1 MKASLTDR
9 VQPAALHTITITAQ
23 ARPSRWARLTASRAG
38 VWLGRAIVAVIV
50 FAVWQYFGSSSTR
63 TAFFIST
70 PASVVH
76 TMVQML
82 GTSAFWT
89 DAYVSLKEA
98 ILGFVISA
106 VAGSACGFAL
116 AQSKF
121 ANRILDPFISALNSL
136 PRIALASVFILYF
149 GLGEA
154 SKVALAVSLAFFI
167 FLINIYQG
175 AASVNEEWAVVMRTM
190 GASRLQF
197 IRKVTLQSTVPW
209 AIAASRL
216 GMSQA
221 IAAVIIGEVLSAQN
235 GLGSELLTASSNF
248 DTSRQYAILVFLL
261 IFAMILNEGLGYA
274 ERRTNSWSSRTN

>member
-1 MKASLTDR
+1 MNTT
-9 VQPAALHTITITAQ
+9 VAAPSSPETMTVTITP
-23 ARPSRWARLTASRAG
+23 RSSPSLWSRLTASRAG
-38 VWLGRAIVAVIV
+38 VWLGRLVIAAVV
-50 FAVWQYFGSSSTR
+50 FGVWQYFGSRTTR
-63 TAFFIST
+63 MNFFIST
-70 PASVVH
+70 PIAVFH
-76 TMVQML
+76 TMIEML
-82 GTSAFWT
+82 GTAVFWT

-106 VAGSACGFAL
+106 VVGSACGFAL
-116 AQSKF
+116 AQSRF
-121 ANRILDPFISALNSL
+121 ANRVLDPFISALNSL

-175 AASVNEEWAVVMRTM
+175 ASAVNEEWAIVMRTM
-190 GASRLQF
+190 GANRLQF

-221 IAAVIIGEVLSAQN
+221 IAAVIIGEMLSAQQ
-235 GLGSELLTASSNF
+235 GLGSELLTASSTF
-248 DTSRQYAILVFLL
+248 DTSRQYAILVCLL

-274 ERRTNSWSSRTN
+274 ERRTSSWSSRSH